1 MSPLAAVV
9 DEYIRDHQEGADH
22 EQRWFAVQ
30 RDLRSAVEVAALAQS
45 PGGKRLSHQWRIPG
59 RVLQESHRRLIQKLP
74 ELKKARSFDAIF
86 DLVAATIDPIRGIG
100 ELAVYDTAV
109 RIAAYRSLEPTK
121 VYLHAGTRKGARK
134 LGLPASVAYLEVSQL
149 PAEFRRLKPRE
160 IEDVL
165 CIYKHRFGP
174 EMGQPNHARGRS
186 NCGVSE
192 TSYHRTGRRV
202 VC

>member
-1 MSPLAAVV
+1 MNQLAAIV
-9 DEYIRDHQEGADH
+9 DEYIRDHQDGADR
-22 EQRWFAVQ
+22 EQRWFAIQ

-109 RIAAYRSLEPTK
+109 RIAAYLGLEPDK
-121 VYLHAGTRKGARK
+121 VYLHAGTRKGARR
-134 LGLPASVAYLEVSQL
+134 LGLSASVPYLEVSQL
-149 PAEFRRLKPRE
+149 PTEFRRLKPRE

-165 CIYKHRFGP
+165 CIYKHRFGAG
-174 EMGQPNHARGRS
+174 MGKPGPARGRS
-186 NCGVSE
+186 SCGVE
-192 TSYHRTGRRV
+192 TKGSI
-202 VC
+202 C